1 MVDHRFA
8 TKLDRILQ
16 GQVPLLRF
24 FTESA
29 WSTRDPDDTDNADF
43 VAGNPQEMVMPEFVE
58 VLQRWAVPQDK
69 DWYAYK
75 FNEPY
80 AQAAAATALR
90 DRRGVPFEDDDI
102 FLTDGAFA
110 GLNITIGTVTDP
122 GDEVVFTSPPWFFY
136 EALIVAHS
144 AAPVRVK
151 VKQPSWDLDIDAIA
165 DTITDRTRAII
176 VNSPNNPT
184 GRIYPADQLRELAK
198 VLTEASERNGRPIYL
213 VSDEAYWRI
222 VFDDREYVSPTDF
235 YPWSFLIYTY
245 GKTLLTPGQR
255 LGYIA
260 LPPTMPDR
268 EAMRE
273 ALMIA
278 QLTIG
283 GNGVPNAVL
292 QRALGDLEELS
303 VDVKALQRRRDRMV
317 ESLQASG
324 YDVHTPEGTFYLLP
338 RSPIEDDV
346 AFTEQLAKDKVFILP
361 GALVEMPGWFRISIT
376 GNDDMVER
384 ALPIFERAAKSAR

>member
-1 MVDHRFA
+1 MAEHRLA
-8 TKLDRILQ
+8 AKLDRILQ

-29 WSTRDPDDTDNADF
+29 WATRDLDDPENADF

-58 VLQRWAVPQDK
+58 ALQRWAVPRDK

-80 AQAAAATALR
+80 ARAAAAAALR
-90 DRRGVPFEDDDI
+90 DRRGVAFEDEDI

-110 GLNITIGTVTDP
+110 GLNITVGTVTDP
-122 GDEVVFTSPPWFFY
+122 GDEVVFLSPPWFFY
-136 EALIVAHS
+136 EALII
-144 AAPVRVK
+144 AAGATPVRVP
-151 VKQPSWDLDIDAIA
+151 VRQPSWDLDLDAIA
-165 DTITDRTRAII
+165 AAITERTRAII

-184 GRIYPADQLRELAK
+184 GRIYTPQQLEGLAR
-198 VLTEASERNGRPIYL
+198 VLTEASERNGRPVYL

-222 VFDDREYVSPTDF
+222 VFDDREFRSPTEF
-235 YPWSFLIYTY
+235 YPWSFLVYTY

-255 LGYIA
+255 LGYVA

-268 EAMRE
+268 ETMRT
-273 ALMIA
+273 ALMVA
-278 QLTIG
+278 QLCIG
-283 GNGVPNAVL
+283 GHGVPNAVL
-292 QRALGDLEELS
+292 QRALADLEALS
-303 VDVKALQRRRDRMV
+303 IDVKALQRRRDRVV
-317 ESLQASG
+317 EALRAAG

-346 AFTEQLAKDKVFILP
+346 AFTEQLAKDKVFVLP
-361 GALVEMPGWFRISIT
+361 GTLVEMPGWFRISVT
-376 GNDDMVER
+376 GNDEMVER
-384 ALPIFERAAKSAR
+384 ALPVFERAAKASG

>member
-29 WSTRDPDDTDNADF
+29 WSTRDPDDPYNADF

-151 VKQPSWDLDIDAIA
+151 VKQPSWDLDIDSIA
-165 DTITDRTRAII
+165 GAITDRTRAII

-184 GRIYPADQLRELAK
+184 GRIYHADQLRELAK

-260 LPPTMPDR
+260 LPPTMPGR
-268 EAMRE
+268 EAMRQ
-273 ALMIA
+273 ALTIA

-317 ESLQASG
+317 ESLRTSG

-361 GALVEMPGWFRISIT
+361 GTLVEMPGWFRISIT

>member
-1 MVDHRFA
+1 MAEHRLA
-8 TKLDRILQ
+8 AKLDRILR

-29 WSTRDPDDTDNADF
+29 WSTRDPDDPENADF

-58 VLQRWAVPQDK
+58 ALQRWAVPQDK

-80 AQAAAATALR
+80 ARAAAAAALR
-90 DRRGVPFEDDDI
+90 DRRGVAFEDEDI

-122 GDEVVFTSPPWFFY
+122 GDEVVFLSPPWFFY
-136 EALIVAHS
+136 EALII
-144 AAPVRVK
+144 AAGATPVRVP
-151 VKQPSWDLDIDAIA
+151 VQQPSWDLDLDAIA
-165 DTITDRTRAII
+165 AAITERTRAII

-184 GRIYPADQLRELAK
+184 GRIYTPEQLDGLAR
-198 VLTEASERNGRPIYL
+198 VLTEASERNGHPVYL

-222 VFDDREYVSPTDF
+222 VFDDRAYYSPTEF
-235 YPWSFLIYTY
+235 YPWSFLVYTY

-255 LGYIA
+255 LGYVA

-268 EAMRE
+268 ETMRT
-273 ALMIA
+273 ALMVA
-278 QLTIG
+278 QLSIG

-292 QRALGDLEELS
+292 QRALADLEALS
-303 VDVKALQRRRDRMV
+303 VDVKALQRRRDRV
-317 ESLQASG
+317 LEALRAAG

-338 RSPIEDDV
+338 RSPIEDDM
-346 AFTEQLAKDKVFILP
+346 AFTEQVAKDKVFVLP
-361 GALVEMPGWFRISIT
+361 GTLVEMPGWFRISVT
-376 GNDDMVER
+376 GNDEMVER
-384 ALPIFERAAKSAR
+384 ALPVFERAAKAAG

>member
-1 MVDHRFA
+1 MVEHRLA

-24 FTESA
+24 FSESP
-29 WSTRDPDDTDNADF
+29 WSTRDPADPDNADF

-58 VLQRWAVPQDK
+58 ILQKWAVPKDK

-80 AQAAAATALR
+80 AQAAAAALR

-136 EALIVAHS
+136 EALIIGHGAT
-144 AAPVRVK
+144 PVRVK
-151 VKQPSWDLDIDAIA
+151 LKQPSWDLDIDAIA
-165 DTITDRTRAII
+165 GAITERTRAII
-176 VNSPNNPT
+176 INSPNNPT
-184 GRIYPADQLRELAK
+184 GRIYPAEQLEELAR
-198 VLTEASERNGRPIYL
+198 VLTEASDRKGRPVYL

-268 EAMRE
+268 EGMRQ

-283 GNGVPNAVL
+283 GHGVPNAAL
-292 QRALGDLEELS
+292 QRALGDLEKLS

-317 ESLQASG
+317 ESLRASG
-324 YDVHTPEGTFYLLP
+324 YDLHSPEGTFYLLP

-346 AFTEQLAKDKVFILP
+346 AFTEQLARDKVFILP

-384 ALPIFERAAKSAR
+384 ALPIFERAAKAAR

>member
-1 MVDHRFA
+1 MAEHRLA
-8 TKLDRILQ
+8 AKLDRIIQ

-29 WSTRDPDDTDNADF
+29 WSTRDLDDPENADF

-58 VLQRWAVPQDK
+58 ALQRWAVPRDK

-80 AQAAAATALR
+80 ARAAAAAALR
-90 DRRGVPFEDDDI
+90 DRRGVAFEDEDI

-110 GLNITIGTVTDP
+110 ALNITIGTVTDP
-122 GDEVVFTSPPWFFY
+122 GDEVVFLSPPWFFY
-136 EALIVAHS
+136 EALII
-144 AAPVRVK
+144 AAGATPVRVP
-151 VKQPSWDLDIDAIA
+151 VQQPSWDLDLDAIA
-165 DTITDRTRAII
+165 AAITERTRAII

-184 GRIYPADQLRELAK
+184 GRIYTAEQLEGLAR
-198 VLTEASERNGRPIYL
+198 VLTVASERNGRPVYL

-222 VFDDREYVSPTDF
+222 VFDDREFRSPTEF
-235 YPWSFLIYTY
+235 YLWSFLVYTY

-255 LGYIA
+255 LGYVA

-268 EAMRE
+268 ETMRT
-273 ALMIA
+273 ALMVA
-278 QLTIG
+278 QLSIG
-283 GNGVPNAVL
+283 GHGVPNAVL
-292 QRALGDLEELS
+292 QRALADLEALS
-303 VDVKALQRRRDRMV
+303 VDVKALQRRRDRV
-317 ESLQASG
+317 LEALRAAG

-346 AFTEQLAKDKVFILP
+346 AFTEQLAKDKVFVLP
-361 GALVEMPGWFRISIT
+361 GTLVEMPGWFRISVT
-376 GNDDMVER
+376 GNDEMVER
-384 ALPIFERAAKSAR
+384 ALPVFERAAKAAG